1 MNGSES
7 LRQSPSKHNLCL
19 LKRDVFHF
27 WCVSHIFKFQVTTA
41 WWIVGKCLQASWC
54 LPYNHSYLLMLM
66 TKPIFIQ
73 QKPATCSNHL
83 PTSARKQWLQR
94 PVWLRLALVQEYDNA
109 KFALFLLYAHLNRCI
124 PSKKGGYMCF
134 SWPFDKLSYHKCFQ
148 IFFFSFLFFLLEH
161 FSDLLPLL
169 PPAIGQMTGAY
180 GLSASLCTSA

>member
-1 MNGSES
+1 MEKCGLHHWLTSGRLQSLCKIGQTVVCDTQTENPFIIPWLQGFSVVYKEGADLSEMNGSES

-94 PVWLRLALVQEYDNA
+94 PVWLRLALVQ
-109 KFALFLLYAHLNRCI
+109 K
-124 PSKKGGYMCF
+124 
-134 SWPFDKLSYHKCFQ
+134 
-148 IFFFSFLFFLLEH
+148 
-161 FSDLLPLL
+161 
-169 PPAIGQMTGAY
+169 
-180 GLSASLCTSA
+180 